1 VTNLEKAA
9 ILLLSL
15 PEKTAFEVLKHLEDS
30 EIQKVAFLMMRM
42 KNIPPS
48 SVMKTA
54 VEFLRM
60 YHTPFAKTP
69 NREFIQKMLE
79 LVSKNNKNVQE
90 VIEKT
95 LALQDAKKKLSI
107 ADIIDP
113 DLLVESF
120 KNEHPQLFAFI
131 ISILS
136 ERKARE
142 VLSKLPDEKKVE
154 ILLRVAGMEKIS
166 PEAIDI
172 TSDSLVDNMK
182 LIEIAASDR
191 LGGPE
196 KVASILRAMGS
207 ELWNVFEIL
216 RKKNPDI
223 AEKIEE
229 ILFPFESL
237 KFANDRGIQRLIVI
251 MDREDLL
258 AALYGASEDIK
269 EKFLSNMPT
278 AMREAF
284 EEDLAVSEYSL
295 ADVEKAQ
302 ERLVEKAKE
311 LMREGKLVI
320 QMPTEDGIF

>member
-1 VTNLEKAA
+1 MTNLEKAA